1 MQEIRRRKKVS
12 GIGLRAFAPK
22 AVRVAALLVL
32 VAGVGAVVVS
42 YLRLKDRPVFRL
54 RSGPAQLSKEVV
66 SVIENFERR
75 ESKPDGRLHVLLRA
89 SRDVVFS
96 DGHHE
101 LENMH
106 LEVYPDEGEHP
117 DKIVARRTVT
127 NEDIT
132 EMLFTGAVQIETRDR
147 LVAQTEA
154 AEYDTKT
161 QVGLITAPVNFSRE
175 NVSGRADA
183 ATLESKKKQL
193 ELRGNVEITVRPD
206 AGGQPAAPGVAPS
219 VNLRGLPV
227 TVKGAQALFE
237 QAALKLSFTGGATAE
252 QGTDLMAG
260 DSLTGYL
267 NEQKHIRVIE
277 TRGSAHLRTLTPG
290 RAAEVFSAE
299 MFFHFD
305 AQKLTSAR
313 AVTDVRA
320 STLDAD
326 SEARV
331 HAPASAELHFA
342 VQGERSLLKALR
354 TDGRSVLTLSAPK
367 SKAADPRA
375 AHKRVTGDTV
385 RLFWRE
391 GGRDLE
397 RAEVTGKSELV
408 VEPANPT
415 PAADRKLLFAE
426 RFDCDF
432 FEAGNLAR
440 AFTATGDDPK
450 AVVEPLQT
458 APNRQTRTLTAQLM
472 TAQFVRDTQ
481 DVERVEAR
489 GGTRFVEG
497 ERTLT
502 AREMNA
508 SFGSQQALDKVDATG
523 EAKFNERD
531 RNGQSH
537 AMGYTAR
544 DEVVRL
550 RGGEPVVWD
559 SRARLKANE
568 IDSDAR
574 QKISYGRGR
583 VQTTYYS
590 QEQTN
595 GAAPFRNA
603 KSPVFIA
610 SNAAEFQ
617 HDARVGIYTGA
628 ARAWQDDN
636 FVRAERITLR
646 DAQKRMDAEGR
657 VESALYNARRK
668 EASGERVVVPVFA
681 TAARMSYS
689 DPERLLHY
697 EEEVDIKQGTERI
710 TAGVADVY
718 LAKETY
724 EAERTIAQR
733 DVVVTQPGR
742 RGTGDWAQYTAADE
756 TVVLTGDPA
765 RVEDAEKGR
774 SESRRMIV
782 HLRDNSVTSDAG
794 PGKQATGR
802 VRSTHKIRKSN

>member
-1 MQEIRRRKKVS
+1 MQEIRPRKKVS

-66 SVIENFERR
+66 GVVENFERR
-75 ESKPDGRLHVLLRA
+75 ETKPDGRLHVFLRA
-89 SRDVVFS
+89 TRDVRFS

-101 LENMH
+101 LENLH
-106 LEVYPDEGEHP
+106 LEVYPDEGDHP
-117 DKIVARRTVT
+117 DKIASLRTVT

-132 EMLFTGAVQIETRDR
+132 QLLFTGQVQIETRDR

-161 QVGLITAPVNFSRE
+161 QVGNITAPVVFSRE

-183 ATLESKKKQL
+183 ATLESQKKQL
-193 ELRGNVEITVRPD
+193 ALRGNVEVTVRPD
-206 AGGQPAAPGVAPS
+206 AEGQPAAPGVVPS

-260 DSLTGYL
+260 DTLTGFL
-267 NEQKHIRVIE
+267 NEQKRVRFIE
-277 TRGSAHLRTLTPG
+277 ARGSAHLRTLNPG
-290 RAAEVFSAE
+290 RSAEVFAAE
-299 MFFHFD
+299 MFFHFED
-305 AQKLTSAR
+305 QKLTSAR
-313 AVTDVRA
+313 AVTNVRA
-320 STLDAD
+320 LTLDAD
-326 SEARV
+326 SEAV
-331 HAPASAELHFA
+331 VNAPASAELHFA
-342 VQGERSLLKALR
+342 VQGERSLLRSMRA
-354 TDGRSVLTLSAPK
+354 DGRAVLTLAAPK
-367 SKAADPRA
+367 SKAGDPRA
-375 AHKRVTGDTV
+375 AHKKVTGDTV
-385 RLFWRE
+385 RLFWRD

-397 RAEVTGKSELV
+397 RAEVEGKSELV
-408 VEPANPT
+408 VEPAHPT
-415 PAADRKLLFAE
+415 PEADRKLLFAE
-426 RFDCDF
+426 RFDADF
-432 FEAGNLAR
+432 YEAGNLAR
-440 AFTATGDDPK
+440 HFKASGGEPR
-450 AVVEPLQT
+450 AVVEPLQP
-458 APNRQTRTLTAQLM
+458 APNRQTRTLSAPLM

-489 GGTRFVEG
+489 DGARFQEG

-502 AREMNA
+502 AREMTA
-508 SFGSQQALDKVDATG
+508 AFGAQQALDKVDAAG
-523 EAKFNERD
+523 DAKFNERD
-531 RNGQSH
+531 RNGQSA
-537 AMGYTAR
+537 AMSYTAR

-590 QEQTN
+590 QEQTG

-628 ARAWQDDN
+628 AKAWQDDN
-636 FVRAERITLR
+636 FIRAERITLR
-646 DAQKRMDAEGR
+646 DVQKRMDAEGR

-668 EASGERVVVPVFA
+668 EPSGERVVVPVFA
-681 TAARMSYS
+681 TSARMSYS
-689 DPERLLHY
+689 DPERVLHY
-697 EEEVDIKQGTERI
+697 EEDVDIKQGTERI

-718 LAKETY
+718 LMKDTY
-724 EAERTIAQR
+724 EAERTVAQR
-733 DVVVTQPGR
+733 QVVVTQPGR
-742 RGTGDWAQYTAADE
+742 RGLGDWAQYTAADE
-756 TVVLTGDPA
+756 TVVLTGNPA
-765 RVEDAEKGR
+765 RVEDAEKGH

-802 VRSTHKIRKSN
+802 VRSTHKIKKQ